1 MPTRRLAALVLTSL
15 LAAGCAAPKTPV
27 HIGPAL
33 PASELA
39 IVQAQDPENTGGATV
54 RFHLAFES
62 FMKVGD
68 GQRTFVGDARNG
80 YPTRI
85 SVLPGDYTII
95 TRCVSGNYWA
105 YPAAELSLEAGRIY
119 TLRCGVSPHNLTSFR
134 LTMDSIE

>member
-1 MPTRRLAALVLTSL
+1 MPQRLLTTLVLTSL

-27 HIGPAL
+27 YLGPQL

-39 IVQAQDPENTGGATV
+39 IVQAQDPANTGGATV
-54 RFHLAFES
+54 RFHLTFES

-68 GQRTFVGDARNG
+68 GQRTFVGNARIG

-85 SVLPGDYTII
+85 SMLPGDYTII
-95 TRCVSGNYWA
+95 THCVSGNYWA
-105 YPAAELSLEAGRIY
+105 YPAAELRLEAGRTY